1 MRVETIYWVENGETK
16 VEKEKELEELD
27 KLMELREEYGAQPIV
42 VHEKGD
48 EYGHFRDSI
57 LAFPHPERPHSLLV
71 FIIREWIPA
80 FGYSWSEVQIK
91 RIEI

>member
-1 MRVETIYWVENGETK
+1 METIYWSVNGEVR
-16 VEKEKELEELD
+16 VEKQEKLEEYD
-27 KLMELREEYGAQPIV
+27 KLREEGEVEPLV
-42 VHEKGD
+42 VHEEGD

-57 LAFPHPERPHSLLV
+57 LAFPHPRRKHGLLV
-71 FIIREWIPA
+71 YVVREWIPE